1 MDLKLKGKKAI
12 ITGSTKGIGKAIA
25 LSLAL
30 EGCQVVVTGRDKDQ
44 VEKTA
49 QEIKKV
55 SGTKAYPICI
65 DLQKEGNAEQLLQI
79 GIKLLGDVDILVN
92 NAGIWPTSYVTDMQK
107 DEFEKTMY
115 LNLEVPY
122 ILSRN
127 AANYFLQN
135 QKKGKIIHIVS
146 QAAFHGSTTGHAH
159 YAASKAGLV
168 AFMISQAREV
178 AKYGININAVAPGM
192 VDTDMVRDNVL
203 KNEGYYKN
211 RIPVGRL
218 ARPEEIANVVTFL
231 ASEKADYLTG
241 ITIDA
246 TGGMLMR

>member
-25 LSLAL
+25 LSLAS
-30 EGCQVVVTGRDKDQ
+30 EGCQVVVTGRDKEQ

-49 QEIKKV
+49 QEIKTA
-55 SGTKAYPICI
+55 SGTMAYPIQI
-65 DLQKEGNAEQLLQI
+65 DLQKEGSAEQLLQI
-79 GIKLLGDVDILVN
+79 GREILGDIDILVN

-127 AANYFLQN
+127 AANYFLEN
-135 QKKGKIIHIVS
+135 KKKGKIIHIVS

-203 KNEGYYKN
+203 KNEEYYKN

-218 ARPEEIANVVTFL
+218 AKPEEIADIVTFL
-231 ASEKADYLTG
+231 ASERADYLTG

>member
-1 MDLKLKGKKAI
+1 MDLKLNGKKAI

-25 LSLAL
+25 LSLAA
-30 EGCQVVVTGRDKDQ
+30 EGCQVVVTGRDKEQ
-44 VEKTA
+44 LETTV
-49 QEIKKV
+49 QEIKKA
-55 SGTKAYPICI
+55 SGTIAYPIRI
-65 DLQKEGNAEQLLQI
+65 DLQKEGSAEQLLQI
-79 GIKLLGDVDILVN
+79 GIEILGDIDILVN
-92 NAGIWPTSYVTDMQK
+92 NAGIWPTSYVTDMSK

-122 ILSRN
+122 LLSKN
-127 AANYFLQN
+127 AANYFLERK
-135 QKKGKIIHIVS
+135 KKGKIIHIVS

-203 KNEGYYKN
+203 KNEEYYKN

-231 ASEKADYLTG
+231 ASERADYLTG

>member
-25 LSLAL
+25 LSLAS

-55 SGTKAYPICI
+55 SGIKAYPICI
-65 DLQKEGNAEQLLQI
+65 DLQKEGSAEQLLQI

-203 KNEGYYKN
+203 KNEEYYKN

>member
-25 LSLAL
+25 LSLAS

-65 DLQKEGNAEQLLQI
+65 DLQKEGSAEQLLQI

-92 NAGIWPTSYVTDMQK
+92 NAGIWPTSYVADMQK

-127 AANYFLQN
+127 AANYFMQKE
-135 QKKGKIIHIVS
+135 KKGKIIHIVS

-192 VDTDMVRDNVL
+192 VDTDMVRDSVL
-203 KNEGYYKN
+203 KNEEYYKN

-218 ARPEEIANVVTFL
+218 ARPEEIANIVTFL

-241 ITIDA
+241 VTIDA

>member
-1 MDLKLKGKKAI
+1 MDLKLRGKKAI

-25 LSLAL
+25 LSLAS
-30 EGCQVVVTGRDKDQ
+30 EGCQVVVTGRDKEQ
-44 VEKTA
+44 LETTV
-49 QEIKKV
+49 QEIKKA
-55 SGTKAYPICI
+55 SGTIAYPIRI
-65 DLQKEGNAEQLLQI
+65 DLQKEGSAEQLLQI
-79 GIKLLGDVDILVN
+79 GIEILGDIDILVN
-92 NAGIWPTSYVTDMQK
+92 NAGIWPTSYVTDMSK

-122 ILSRN
+122 LLSKN
-127 AANYFLQN
+127 AANYFLEEK
-135 QKKGKIIHIVS
+135 KKGKIIHIVS

-203 KNEGYYKN
+203 KNEEYYKN

-218 ARPEEIANVVTFL
+218 ARPEEIANIVTFL

>member
-1 MDLKLKGKKAI
+1 MDLKLNGKKAI

-25 LSLAL
+25 LSLAA
-30 EGCQVVVTGRDKDQ
+30 EGCQVVVTGRDKEQ
-44 VEKTA
+44 LETTV
-49 QEIKKV
+49 QEIKKA
-55 SGTKAYPICI
+55 SGTIAYPIRI
-65 DLQKEGNAEQLLQI
+65 DLQKEGSAEQLLQI
-79 GIKLLGDVDILVN
+79 GIEILGVIDILVN
-92 NAGIWPTSYVTDMQK
+92 NAGIWPTSYVTDMSK

-122 ILSRN
+122 LLSKN
-127 AANYFLQN
+127 AANYFLERK
-135 QKKGKIIHIVS
+135 KKGKIIHIVS

-203 KNEGYYKN
+203 KNEEYYKN

-231 ASEKADYLTG
+231 ASERADYLTG

>member
-25 LSLAL
+25 LSLAS

-49 QEIKKV
+49 QKIKKV

-65 DLQKEGNAEQLLQI
+65 DLQKEGSAEQLLQI

-203 KNEGYYKN
+203 KNEEYYKN

>member
-25 LSLAL
+25 LSLAS
-30 EGCQVVVTGRDKDQ
+30 EGCQVVVTGRDKEQ

-49 QEIKKV
+49 QEIKKA
-55 SGTKAYPICI
+55 SGTMAYPIRI
-65 DLQKEGNAEQLLQI
+65 DLQEEGSAEQLLQI
-79 GIKLLGDVDILVN
+79 GIKILGDVDILVN

-127 AANYFLQN
+127 VANYFLQN
-135 QKKGKIIHIVS
+135 KKKGKIIHIVS

-203 KNEGYYKN
+203 KNEEYYKN

-218 ARPEEIANVVTFL
+218 ARPEEIADVVTFL

>member
-1 MDLKLKGKKAI
+1 MDLKLRGKKAI
-12 ITGSTKGIGKAIA
+12 VTGSTKGIGKAIA
-25 LSLAL
+25 LSLAS
-30 EGCQVVVTGRDKDQ
+30 EGCQVVVTGRDKEQ
-44 VEKTA
+44 LETTV
-49 QEIKKV
+49 QEIKKA
-55 SGTKAYPICI
+55 SGTIAYPIRI
-65 DLQKEGNAEQLLQI
+65 DLQKEGSAEQLLQI
-79 GIKLLGDVDILVN
+79 GIEILGDVDILVN

-127 AANYFLQN
+127 AANYFLQEK
-135 QKKGKIIHIVS
+135 KKGKIIHIVS

-203 KNEGYYKN
+203 KNEEYYKN

-218 ARPEEIANVVTFL
+218 ARPEEIANIVTFL

>member
-25 LSLAL
+25 LSLAS
-30 EGCQVVVTGRDKDQ
+30 EGCQVVVTGRDKEQ

-49 QEIKKV
+49 LEIKKA
-55 SGTKAYPICI
+55 SGTMAYPIRI
-65 DLQKEGNAEQLLQI
+65 DLQEEGSAEQLLQI
-79 GIKLLGDVDILVN
+79 GIKILGDVDILVN

-135 QKKGKIIHIVS
+135 KKKGKIIHIVS

-203 KNEGYYKN
+203 KNEEYYKN

-218 ARPEEIANVVTFL
+218 ARPEEIADVVTFL

>member
-25 LSLAL
+25 LSLAS

-55 SGTKAYPICI
+55 SDTKAYPIGI
-65 DLQKEGNAEQLLQI
+65 DLQKEGSAEQLLEI

-122 ILSRN
+122 ILSQN
-127 AANYFLQN
+127 AANYFLEN
-135 QKKGKIIHIVS
+135 KKKGKIIHIVS

-203 KNEGYYKN
+203 KNEEYYKN

>member
-1 MDLKLKGKKAI
+1 MDLKLNGKKAI

-25 LSLAL
+25 LSLAA
-30 EGCQVVVTGRDKDQ
+30 EGCQVVVTGRDKEQ
-44 VEKTA
+44 LETTV
-49 QEIKKV
+49 QEIKKA
-55 SGTKAYPICI
+55 SGTIAYPICI
-65 DLQKEGNAEQLLQI
+65 DLQKEGSAEQLLQI
-79 GIKLLGDVDILVN
+79 GIEILGDIDILVN
-92 NAGIWPTSYVTDMQK
+92 NAGIWPTSYVTDMSK

-122 ILSRN
+122 LLSKN
-127 AANYFLQN
+127 AANYFLERK
-135 QKKGKIIHIVS
+135 KKGKIIHIVS

-203 KNEGYYKN
+203 KNEEYYKN

-231 ASEKADYLTG
+231 ASERADYLTG

>member
-1 MDLKLKGKKAI
+1 MDLKLRGKKAI

-25 LSLAL
+25 LSLAS
-30 EGCQVVVTGRDKDQ
+30 EGCQVVVTGRDKEQ
-44 VEKTA
+44 LETTV
-49 QEIKKV
+49 QEIKKA
-55 SGTKAYPICI
+55 SGTIAYPIRI
-65 DLQKEGNAEQLLQI
+65 DLQKEGSAEQLLQI
-79 GIKLLGDVDILVN
+79 GIEILGDIDILVN
-92 NAGIWPTSYVTDMQK
+92 NAGIWPTSYVTDMSK

-122 ILSRN
+122 LLSKN
-127 AANYFLQN
+127 AANYFLEEK
-135 QKKGKIIHIVS
+135 KKGKIIHIVS

-203 KNEGYYKN
+203 KNEEYYKN

-218 ARPEEIANVVTFL
+218 ARPEEIANIVTFL
-231 ASEKADYLTG
+231 VSEKADYLTG

>member
-203 KNEGYYKN
+203 KNEEYYKN

>member
-1 MDLKLKGKKAI
+1 MDLKLRGKKAI

-25 LSLAL
+25 LSLAS
-30 EGCQVVVTGRDKDQ
+30 EGCQVVVTGRDKEQ
-44 VEKTA
+44 LETTV
-49 QEIKKV
+49 QEIKKA
-55 SGTKAYPICI
+55 SGTIAYPIRI
-65 DLQKEGNAEQLLQI
+65 DLQKEGSAEQLLQI
-79 GIKLLGDVDILVN
+79 GIEILGDVDILVN

-127 AANYFLQN
+127 AANYFLQEK
-135 QKKGKIIHIVS
+135 KKGKIIHIVS

-203 KNEGYYKN
+203 KNEEYYKN

-218 ARPEEIANVVTFL
+218 ARPEEIANIVTFL

>member
-1 MDLKLKGKKAI
+1 MDLKLKGKKAV

-25 LSLAL
+25 LSLAS
-30 EGCQVVVTGRDKDQ
+30 EGCQIVVTGRNKES
-44 VEKTA
+44 VERTA
-49 QEIKKV
+49 GEIKRTSDAQV
-55 SGTKAYPICI
+55 YPICV
-65 DLQKEGNAEQLLQI
+65 DLSEEGEAEQLLKKSK
-79 GIKLLGDVDILVN
+79 KLLGDIDILVN
-92 NAGIWPTSYVTDMQK
+92 NAGMWPTSYVTDMPK
-107 DEFEKTMY
+107 DEFEKTIY

-122 ILSRN
+122 LLSKD
-127 AANYFLQN
+127 AADYFLEKK
-135 QKKGKIIHIVS
+135 KKGKIIHIVS

-192 VDTDMVRDNVL
+192 VDTDMVRDNVS
-203 KNEGYYKN
+203 KNEEYYKN
-211 RIPVGRL
+211 RIPIGRL
-218 ARPEEIANVVTFL
+218 AKPEEIADVVTFL